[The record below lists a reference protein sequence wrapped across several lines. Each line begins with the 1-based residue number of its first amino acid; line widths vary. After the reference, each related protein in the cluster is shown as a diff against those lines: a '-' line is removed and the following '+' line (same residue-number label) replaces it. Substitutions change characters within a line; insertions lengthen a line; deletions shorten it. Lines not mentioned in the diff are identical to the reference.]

1 MRKGKM
7 YRATPHLHNDV
18 GVEYFA
24 LLRDATAYLNKYTGT
39 TMSDIEWKAI
49 SKILKLD
56 RRGIREY
63 SWGKRGREVGYYP
76 ICLVGPGIHEKKIF
90 DL

>member
-7 YRATPHLHNDV
+7 YKATPHLHNDV

-24 LLRDATAYLNKYTGT
+24 LLRDAAAYLNKYTGT

-49 SKILKLD
+49 GKILKLD
-56 RRGIREY
+56 RRGIRE
-63 SWGKRGREVGYYP
+63 SKRWGTYGREVGYYP
-76 ICLVGPGIHEKKIF
+76 ICLTREKKLF